1 VTNPT
6 SPARSRDPRRAKLCR
21 AVAREVP
28 LLDRAPLLRFSSPSA
43 FAGSRCAVR
52 AARLR
57 TIPLR
62 RSSPPLDPRPRTVRA
77 MASPLRFSALRM
89 RCGEARYADNPL
101 AVSHTRSRRVNAAA
115 QCAGNRL
122 SDDRR
127 CEDRP
132 VKPDSIALRNDPS
145 HQAPPLRSFAA
156 RNRSCAVGHALTAAF
171 RYRFEPS
178 RPGRSEWSF
187 PLLGSATLMGFI
199 VALRRFAPANGWRLI
214 SDPPGPLA
222 CSSRRPPRLILVGVI
237 GPLDQIHSISA

>member
-6 SPARSRDPRRAKLCR
+6 SPARSRDPRRAKLRR

-132 VKPDSIALRNDPS
+132 VKPDSITLRNDPS

-156 RNRSCAVGHALTAAF
+156 RNRSCAVGLALTAAF

-178 RPGRSEWSF
+178 RPGRTSGPSLCTSSDARGVLSAPFAGLLPRTGDDSF
-187 PLLGSATLMGFI
+187 L
-199 VALRRFAPANGWRLI
+199 
-214 SDPPGPLA
+214 
-222 CSSRRPPRLILVGVI
+222 SRRAHLPVRPVAR
-237 GPLDQIHSISA
+237 PD